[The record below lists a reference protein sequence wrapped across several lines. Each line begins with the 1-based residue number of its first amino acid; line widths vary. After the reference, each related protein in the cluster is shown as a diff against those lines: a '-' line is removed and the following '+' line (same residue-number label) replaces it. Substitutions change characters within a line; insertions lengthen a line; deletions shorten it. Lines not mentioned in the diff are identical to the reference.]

1 MTDTFVNQCRS
12 DHQAISVFRDDV
24 LAYPAQEN
32 IYAASGCYLGTTSSG
47 HAVIANSNTGF
58 SQGGFQ
64 YRVFDK
70 DGTPLSTPLEIQGTN
85 NNYKTIVRSELNPQ
99 NGLTVAGTITLP
111 ADSLTISNVN
121 TLQTELTTIKED
133 VILLQTNKANDI
145 DVVHLTNNEAI
156 SGDKTF
162 GDDVIVMG
170 DLKFQNSSLQT
181 VNVETEFGLKANDT
195 DVVHLTGD
203 ETIAGVKT
211 FNNDVSVI
219 GDLSFQNSSLELV
232 NVETELGL
240 KANDTDVVHLTGNET
255 IAGIKT
261 FSGDVMFNVNATIGD
276 NSGYSLTVN
285 SSTQLKNN
293 VVIGDSKTLDTLT
306 VNSKSIFQGM
316 PIFRDAFQ
324 ENNLF
329 TDKTIAQGLYLG
341 TTSSGHG
348 LLAVPNTGAANG
360 FLFRNIDKDG
370 ITINTPLNINQNGT
384 CSFSGNVNITGTLNQ
399 TGDTI
404 FGTTESNQISVNS
417 FTWLK
422 NDVRFGNDEL
432 TDTFVNQCRSD
443 FQARTVFRDALNAYA
458 NQEDIYATQGLYLG
472 ALSNGRAILGSPNNG
487 TENGFQFSNFSKDGL
502 ILNTPFYIT
511 QQGVCVTNGKLQV
524 SADEFKV
531 VDGVSVSI
539 PANSLSISNVNTLQ
553 TELDAKAVDIEVVH
567 LSGDETI
574 AGVKTFNNDVTI
586 IGDLSF
592 QNSSLQTVNVETE
605 FGLKANDTDV
615 VHLTGDETIAGI
627 KTYSGKAIFNG
638 DVDIGDTGLEVLTI
652 KANSSNLGLTLMSNE
667 VDTITGAGSFA
678 SSGIY
683 LGRQAGNIG
692 TFVSGSAG
700 GTGGFQFQNKNS
712 DGTTLNNAL
721 TISRNGNITASGDLY
736 TQSKLI
742 SNLIENVGTN
752 NLVIKNN
759 GGVVKFTN
767 AADASNIEISA
778 NGTTTFLKRLYAKD
792 VGSMQEKM
800 TAANIDANE
809 IIVDYAATSVI
820 IIPSPS
826 SGTGVFTT
834 NIINMNSGA
843 AINTSCII
851 TLLINTATNK
861 KYCNAITVGGTSIS
875 LLFSGG
881 GAAIDIST
889 STFVQQSIAIIYT
902 SDGDTPSYA
911 ISSVNP
917 YLA

>member
-1 MTDTFVNQCRS
+1 MSIHQPPQKSSAIFNDSNFISNNKALTLDEASKSFITYPTAQGKINLLDVDIGGTADFKSIPKTSIAPLEDNHIANKLYVDTLVGSDVTIDTAQTITGAKTFTNTTTFNGNVINNGSITTTGNSTFGDTESDEVVVNSYTWLKNDVRFGNDELTDTLLNQCRS
-12 DHQAISVFRDDV
+12 THQAISLFRDDV
-24 LAYPAQEN
+24 LGYPAQTN
-32 IYAASGCYLGTTSSG
+32 IYATSGCYLGTTSSG

-170 DLKFQNSSLQT
+170 DLKFQNSSLQ
-181 VNVETEFGLKANDT
+181 
-195 DVVHLTGD
+195 
-203 ETIAGVKT
+203 I
-211 FNNDVSVI
+211 
-219 GDLSFQNSSLELV
+219 
-232 NVETELGL
+232 
-240 KANDTDVVHLTGNET
+240 
-255 IAGIKT
+255 
-261 FSGDVMFNVNATIGD
+261 
-276 NSGYSLTVN
+276 
-285 SSTQLKNN
+285 
-293 VVIGDSKTLDTLT
+293 
-306 VNSKSIFQGM
+306 
-316 PIFRDAFQ
+316 
-324 ENNLF
+324 
-329 TDKTIAQGLYLG
+329 
-341 TTSSGHG
+341 
-348 LLAVPNTGAANG
+348 
-360 FLFRNIDKDG
+360 
-370 ITINTPLNINQNGT
+370 
-384 CSFSGNVNITGTLNQ
+384 
-399 TGDTI
+399 
-404 FGTTESNQISVNS
+404 
-417 FTWLK
+417 
-422 NDVRFGNDEL
+422 
-432 TDTFVNQCRSD
+432 
-443 FQARTVFRDALNAYA
+443 
-458 NQEDIYATQGLYLG
+458 
-472 ALSNGRAILGSPNNG
+472 
-487 TENGFQFSNFSKDGL
+487 
-502 ILNTPFYIT
+502 
-511 QQGVCVTNGKLQV
+511 
-524 SADEFKV
+524 
-531 VDGVSVSI
+531 
-539 PANSLSISNVNTLQ
+539 
-553 TELDAKAVDIEVVH
+553 
-567 LSGDETI
+567 
-574 AGVKTFNNDVTI
+574 
-586 IGDLSF
+586 
-592 QNSSLQTVNVETE
+592 VNVETE

-627 KTYSGKAIFNG
+627 KTYSDKAIFNG

-767 AADASNIEISA
+767 AIDASNIEISA

-902 SDGDTPSYA
+902 SDGDTPTYA